1 MLEHRPLPSEIP
13 DAPGSYQFKDEHGR
27 IIYVGK
33 AKSLRARLSN
43 YFGTPAGLDA
53 KTYAMVQAAHSVE
66 WIQVGSDVEALVLE
80 YNLIKT
86 HKPRYNVK
94 LRDDKS
100 YPMIALN
107 VADEWPRAQV
117 VRGKRRKGVR
127 YFGPYPHT
135 HAIRE
140 TVDLLQRT
148 FPLRSCSDAKFSTYQ
163 KLGKPCLLYHIDR
176 CSGPCIGA
184 VSPEEYAGYV
194 EEMSRFLRGDTQGVV
209 TRLDVAMNDAAER
222 LEFEVAARYRDR
234 LDAVRRAS
242 ERQEVVSFSGEDF
255 DLVGYVGDE
264 LEFAVQIFHIRNG
277 RLVGRDGLIIDRV
290 EELAPSEFVER
301 LVELF
306 YGEALVEIPPRIYL
320 PHWPGDPAVVETWL
334 GERREGRV
342 RIAVPQRGAKVRLQ
356 AMAENNAQE
365 EFKRHR
371 LRRASDHNARARSL
385 RALQEHLGLRFAP
398 LRIECYDM
406 SHLQGTNYVG
416 SMVVME
422 DGMPRRSEYRR
433 FKVSTPQN
441 DDFAAMEEVLRRRL
455 RRLVEPVDDQ
465 GPPKRFAYPPNL
477 VVVDGG
483 RGQLSVAERV
493 VQELGIGDQLDLCGL
508 AKEFEE
514 IYLPGHPEPVRLPR
528 SSEALYLLQALR
540 DEAHRFAITF
550 HRSLRNRQL
559 TQSVL
564 DQVHGLGPKRR
575 EALLGRFGSI
585 TTLKRASEEEIRES
599 GVVPAEVAKALYLA
613 LHPEA
618 APPRG

>member
-1 MLEHRPLPSEIP
+1 MLAHRPSPSEIP
-13 DAPGSYQFKDEHGR
+13 DAPGSYQFKDEQGR

-33 AKSLRARLSN
+33 AKSLRARLAN
-43 YFGTPAGLDA
+43 YFGAPSGLDA

-86 HKPRYNVK
+86 HRPRYNVK

-107 VADEWPRAQV
+107 VMDEWPRAQV

-148 FPLRSCSDAKFSTYQ
+148 FPLRSCSDSKFSTYQ

-176 CSGPCIGA
+176 CSGPCIEA
-184 VSPEEYAGYV
+184 ITPEEYSGYV
-194 EEMSRFLRGDTQGVV
+194 EEMSRFLRGDTQGVFV
-209 TRLDVAMNDAAER
+209 RLESAMNAAAER
-222 LEFEVAARYRDR
+222 LDFEVAARYRDR
-234 LDAVRRAS
+234 LEAVRRAS

-277 RLVGRDGLIIDRV
+277 RLVGRNGLIVDRV
-290 EELAPSEFVER
+290 EELEPSEFVER

-306 YGEALVEIPPRIYL
+306 YGDALVEIPPRIYL
-320 PHWPGDPAVVETWL
+320 PQGPGDREVVESWL
-334 GERREGRV
+334 GERRGGRV
-342 RIAVPQRGAKVRLQ
+342 QVSVPQRGSKVRLRE
-356 AMAENNAQE
+356 MAEKNAQE

-385 RALQEHLGLRFAP
+385 RALQEHLSLRFAP

-406 SHLQGTNYVG
+406 SHLQGTKYVG

-455 RRLVEPVDDQ
+455 RRLVEPDDSQ
-465 GPPKRFAYPPNL
+465 GTTKRFAYPPNL
-477 VVVDGG
+477 LVVDGG

-493 VQELGIGDQLDLCGL
+493 VDELGLGEQLDLCGL

-514 IYLPGHPEPVRLPR
+514 IYLPGRIEPVSP
-528 SSEALYLLQALR
+528 SPA
-540 DEAHRFAITF
+540 
-550 HRSLRNRQL
+550 
-559 TQSVL
+559 
-564 DQVHGLGPKRR
+564 GLMG
-575 EALLGRFGSI
+575 
-585 TTLKRASEEEIRES
+585 IR
-599 GVVPAEVAKALYLA
+599 
-613 LHPEA
+613 
-618 APPRG
+618 